1 MISDVC
7 FINDV
12 NGCLDHSFL
21 SYSVLENV
29 VTRCSKKLSSK
40 IDQSDLWHLGGL
52 ESQPTCQACP
62 ASSRQLLRPQAA
74 QAQVRDPT
82 GEMDSPG
89 ETGAM
94 KFPGFQP

>member
-1 MISDVC
+1 M
-7 FINDV
+7 
-12 NGCLDHSFL
+12 
-21 SYSVLENV
+21 
-29 VTRCSKKLSSK
+29 SSK

-52 ESQPTCQACP
+52 ESQPPCQACP

-94 KFPGFQP
+94 KFHEVSSPYEYVHVSVSV